1 LIKNEALKSKGSP
14 QIESKDLD
22 LRALARV
29 ALMLNFKEQTK

>member
-1 LIKNEALKSKGSP
+1 LKAPAEVDKKRSP

-22 LRALARV
+22 FRALARV